1 MNVEAQ
7 GNDHVKTSL
16 DGDTAT
22 SKGSSQWDD
31 MTPEQKET
39 VMTAFNGVAVDKVL
53 KGVERGKGR
62 NGFVDIAVRKDQ
74 EKEDSVSHAEVVWN
88 MMNKLQNKRMIEKE
102 VILL

>member
-1 MNVEAQ
+1 
-7 GNDHVKTSL
+7 
-16 DGDTAT
+16 
-22 SKGSSQWDD
+22 

-62 NGFVDIAVRKDQ
+62 NGFCDIAVRKDQ